1 MDRTLRQKIDMD
13 LIKFVVPTP
22 VASPGM
28 TVREVFEACAQADVP
43 GIPFRNAAGR
53 IVGKASIRHILRE
66 TCIPSFMIDNAR
78 VLGDELN
85 GLRVPEIRARRIL
98 DMTLDEFVLPR
109 MAVITPQ
116 SPISKALAVMEHHDT
131 TYLFVIDKDNKYHGT
146 VSIMKV
152 ASRILELY
160 P

>member
-1 MDRTLRQKIDMD
+1 MD
-13 LIKFVVPTP
+13 LSKFVVPTP

-28 TVREVFEACAQADVP
+28 TVRELFEACAQADVP
-43 GIPFRNAAGR
+43 GIPFRNADGR
-53 IVGKASIRHILRE
+53 IVGKASIRHVLRE
-66 TCIPSFMIDNAR
+66 TCIPGFMIDNAR
-78 VLGDELN
+78 LLGDKLN
-85 GLRVPEIRARRIL
+85 GLSVPDLLSRRIL
-98 DMTLDEFVLPR
+98 DMTLDEFVLPD
-109 MAVITPQ
+109 MATITPQ

-131 TYLFVIDKDNKYHGT
+131 TYLFVIDAEDKYHGT